1 MLTKYTNNSE
11 MSKQPSLPRV
21 ILASRSPA
29 RRELMKKLGIPFECH
44 ATEIF
49 EDMSAHKDPV
59 KLAMHLA
66 SQKAE
71 AAIHKFPDAIIIG
84 VDTFIVIN
92 DEKIGKPDTIKE
104 AHKIIAQMSGN
115 PIDVI
120 SGMAVLKT
128 DHQGKKTKEYITN
141 AVTTL
146 KIKKMTPAEI
156 DFLANHEEA
165 LQISGAFSIEGEGG
179 KMVEEI
185 RGDYNNV
192 IGLPLFQLREIL
204 AKMGI
209 KTM

>member
-1 MLTKYTNNSE
+1 
-11 MSKQPSLPRV
+11 MSINLKIHPRI

-29 RRELMKKLGIPFECH
+29 RRALMKELGIPFECH

-49 EDMSAHKDPV
+49 EDMKALNDPV
-59 KLAMHLA
+59 ELAMHLA

-71 AAIHKFPDAIIIG
+71 TAALKFADAIVIG
-84 VDTFIVIN
+84 VDTFIVIGK
-92 DEKIGKPDTIKE
+92 EKIGKPESVEE
-104 AHKIIAQMSGN
+104 ARKIIGMMSGRK
-115 PIDVI
+115 IDVI

-128 DHQGKKTKEYITN
+128 DSSFKKVREFITN

-146 KIKKMTPAEI
+146 KIKKMTASEI
-156 DFLANHEEA
+156 HYLAGSEEA

-185 RGDYNNV
+185 IGDYNNV

-204 AKMGI
+204 TELGI
-209 KTM
+209 KTA